1 MEWIIHSMDL
11 HIRIFKL
18 RKEEIKM
25 REELFNLLKEEYPDV
40 DFQAENL
47 VDDGIMDSI
56 TMVGVIGTISME
68 YGIQIPYEEIVA
80 ENFNSLDAMV
90 ALVESLRKTK

>member
-1 MEWIIHSMDL
+1 MDL

-80 ENFNSLDAMV
+80 ENFNSLDAMA

>member
-1 MEWIIHSMDL
+1 
-11 HIRIFKL
+11 
-18 RKEEIKM
+18 M

>member
-1 MEWIIHSMDL
+1 
-11 HIRIFKL
+11 
-18 RKEEIKM
+18 M

-47 VDDGIMDSI
+47 VDGGIMDSI

-80 ENFNSLDAMV
+80 ENFNSLDAMA

>member
-80 ENFNSLDAMV
+80 ENFNSLDAMA

>member
-1 MEWIIHSMDL
+1 
-11 HIRIFKL
+11 
-18 RKEEIKM
+18 M

-80 ENFNSLDAMV
+80 ENFNSLDAMA